1 MKNKL
6 NSFYI
11 FIAVLFVGLLTI
23 NNEYFKGSSSFLG
36 VTYSKDYK
44 INAEKSAIVE
54 AVYVVPG
61 QTVQL
66 GELLVELNS
75 QELTLEIQKLQKEVD
90 FLKSEKEEK
99 QKLLE
104 SEIKLLE
111 SEKRIIANDTES
123 EVSLIQNQID
133 LNRSITNDILKER
146 NNSIQGDSLT
156 ALSLKIKSIRAKGL
170 LEIEAVNIKEQDIRQ
185 DHEFDQSQ
193 IQARIDL
200 AQQELDWKLEEDQ
213 RLNKYATFAG
223 VIENVYVKEDEQIEA
238 FTSLLSVNPL
248 HPTSAVGYLVGKK
261 DRDKVLGE
269 TITIQALEHKELFS
283 TGNIIGFGSV
293 VELPSILQKSTSV
306 MAFGLEVFIEMPEQN
321 GLPVGEKIII
331 K

>member
-1 MKNKL
+1 MKYKL
-6 NSFYI
+6 NSFYV
-11 FIAVLFVGLLTI
+11 FIAILFVGLLTI

-36 VTYSKDYK
+36 ITYSKDYK
-44 INAEKSAIVE
+44 INAEKSAIID

-61 QTVQL
+61 QTVQP
-66 GELLVELNS
+66 GQLLIELNS
-75 QELTLEIQKLQKEVD
+75 QELNLEIQKLSKEVEL
-90 FLKSEKEEK
+90 LKSEKEEK

-111 SEKRIIANDTES
+111 SEKRIINNEIKS
-123 EVSLIQNQID
+123 EISLIQNQID
-133 LNRSITNDILKER
+133 LNRTITNEILKER
-146 NNSIQGDSLT
+146 NNSLPKDSLT
-156 ALSLKIKSIRAKGL
+156 ALSLKIKSLRDKGL
-170 LEIEAVNIKEQDIRQ
+170 LEVEAVNIKEQDLRQ
-185 DHEFDQSQ
+185 DHQFDQSQ

-200 AQQELDWKLEEDQ
+200 AQQELDWKLEEDL

-248 HPTSAVGYLVGKK
+248 HPSSAVGYLVGKK
-261 DRDKVLGE
+261 DRDRVLGE
-269 TITIQALEHKELFS
+269 TVTIQALEHKELFS
-283 TGNIIGFGSV
+283 TGKIIGFGSV
-293 VELPSILQKSTSV
+293 VVLPEILQKSTSV
-306 MAFGLEVFIEMPEQN
+306 KAFGLEVFIEIPDQN